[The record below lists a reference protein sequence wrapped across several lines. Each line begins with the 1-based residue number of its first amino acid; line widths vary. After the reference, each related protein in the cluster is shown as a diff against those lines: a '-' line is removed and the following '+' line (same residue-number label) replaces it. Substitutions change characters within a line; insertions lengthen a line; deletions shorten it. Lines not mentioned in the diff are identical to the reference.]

1 MTHSPASDPS
11 LSVRDR
17 IDVLLAEYGTMY
29 ALAEFRMNSLDKR
42 VPAAGAAMV
51 AFLGGVP
58 AVPQST
64 AWLLLVVIPAS
75 LIWFLRTTVN
85 HARSFED
92 AIRRIEEIEREL
104 NALAGA
110 VLVRFQSTHPSKGRA
125 VGGRTGAETVLAVLL
140 ASFILLGASLVLAS
154 AAYDS
159 SDALNL
165 YRAFV
170 LSVALHHGW
179 VTFRWARYR
188 YRADLSE

>member
-1 MTHSPASDPS
+1 
-11 LSVRDR
+11 
-17 IDVLLAEYGTMY
+17 MY

-42 VPAAGAAMV
+42 VPAAGAALV

-104 NALAGA
+104 NTLAGA
-110 VLVRFQSTHPSKGRA
+110 VLLRFQSTHPSRGRA

-140 ASFILLGASLVLAS
+140 ASFILLGASLVLA
-154 AAYDS
+154 AAALES
-159 SDALNL
+159 PDALTL

-170 LSVALHHGW
+170 CSIALHHAW

-188 YRADLSE
+188 YPGRETAAPAQESRSDGVGDR